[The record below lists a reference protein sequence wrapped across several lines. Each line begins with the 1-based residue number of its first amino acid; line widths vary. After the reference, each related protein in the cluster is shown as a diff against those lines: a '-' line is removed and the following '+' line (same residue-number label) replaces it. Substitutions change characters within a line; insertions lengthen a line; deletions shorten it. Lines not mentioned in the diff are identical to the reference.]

1 MRAFIFMFLY
11 GSLTII
17 GVFLCIFWTQV
28 TLTRSR
34 VIDDRWS
41 KYTDRHVI
49 LAAGVAFSA
58 LGVVIHSGG
67 RIFGNLAFGLS
78 PILQSKDAVVIG
90 LGLFMLLCGSLI
102 MVWLADLETRPPNWR
117 WLKTVAVLSI
127 MWALGSL
134 AIAPT
139 VPFYPADLAPEPAP
153 IIAPIIKNIL

>member
-11 GSLTII
+11 GSLFII
-17 GVFLCIFWTQV
+17 GVFLSVFWTNV
-28 TLTRSR
+28 TLARSR

-58 LGVVIHSGG
+58 LGVAIHSGG

-78 PILQSKDAVVIG
+78 PILQSKDATVIG

-102 MVWLADLETRPPNWR
+102 MVWLADLETQPPMWR

-127 MWALGSL
+127 MWALAAL
-134 AIAPT
+134 ALAPT
-139 VPFYPADLAPEPAP
+139 VPFYPADLAPPPAP
-153 IIAPIIKNIL
+153 ILRNVL